1 MKSNSCPKSNL
12 HWKSNFCSK
21 SSWMEEVMSFQKVLS
36 TLRSVQFVTKSYV
49 LRSVQFVTKSYV
61 LTSKQYVTKIF
72 LFFQDTSQ
80 TVTFSTS
87 LVPTKVNFLVSKCKK
102 LRITSKTLARCRYFF
117 LNFAG
122 NLWNKICITFQFLNS
137 T

>member
-1 MKSNSCPKSNL
+1 
-12 HWKSNFCSK
+12 
-21 SSWMEEVMSFQKVLS
+21 MEEVMSFQKVLS

-87 LVPTKVNFLVSKCKK
+87 SVPVSF
-102 LRITSKTLARCRYFF
+102 IIS
-117 LNFAG
+117 
-122 NLWNKICITFQFLNS
+122 
-137 T
+137 